1 MNYYI
6 VYDLFWQFL
15 QWQYFWQ
22 IQLGLVK
29 HTYIKF
35 LRKQLEQRNIYDRM
49 DSAEERYGKFK

>member
-29 HTYIKF
+29 HTHIKF